1 MARFVRSPDVV
12 ARRIAGE
19 VVLVPIATQA
29 EDASRRT
36 ANFYVLNEAAE
47 LLWRQLEAPAG
58 PEALAQQLA
67 LHYEIDP
74 DQARRDV
81 ERFLSDLA
89 NCGAIVML
97 DSVE

>member
-19 VVLVPIATQA
+19 VVLVPIATRT

-36 ANFYVLNEAAE
+36 ANFYVLNETAE
-47 LLWRQLEAPAG
+47 LLWGRLEAPSG
-58 PEALAQQLA
+58 PDELAQQLT
-67 LHYEIDP
+67 LHYEISLDE
-74 DQARRDV
+74 ARGDV

-97 DSVE
+97 ESA

>member
-19 VVLVPIATQA
+19 VVLVPIATRT
-29 EDASRRT
+29 EDASTRT
-36 ANFYVLNEAAE
+36 ANFYVLNETAE
-47 LLWRQLEAPAG
+47 ILWRRLDAPAS
-58 PEALAQQLA
+58 PEELAQQLT

-74 DQARRDV
+74 DQARGDV

-89 NCGAIVML
+89 NCGAIVM
-97 DSVE
+97 VESA